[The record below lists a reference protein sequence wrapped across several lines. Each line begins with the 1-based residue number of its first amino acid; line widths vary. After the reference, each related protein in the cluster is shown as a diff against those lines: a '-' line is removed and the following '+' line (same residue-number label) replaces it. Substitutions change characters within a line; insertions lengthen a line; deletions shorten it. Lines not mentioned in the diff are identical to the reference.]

1 MKKPH
6 CSEQSK
12 PGLSGSMFGLAS
24 GTFRFKDMKKL
35 LTIFLISAL
44 WSCGPNFYLRKAERA
59 LKKAEQLGANVS
71 RDTIFIEKVVTVP
84 EVKTDTVFSSSEGD
98 TVYISKDRLKLKYVN
113 LPGDSVFIEGK
124 CESDTVRLEIPVT
137 ITKEISAKSWL
148 KWWHLVIA
156 LLLGGFLV
164 WVKRPDN
171 RN

>member
-1 MKKPH
+1 MKSFLPYILVVALF
-6 CSEQSK
+6 
-12 PGLSGSMFGLAS
+12 LSG
-24 GTFRFKDMKKL
+24 
-35 LTIFLISAL
+35 
-44 WSCGPNFYLRKAERA
+44 CGPSYHLNRSKYHERMA
-59 LKKAEQLGANVS
+59 IAKGANVS

-124 CESDTVRLEIPVT
+124 CESDTVKIEVPVT

-164 WVKRPDN
+164 YIRKR
-171 RN
+171 

>member
-1 MKKPH
+1 MKAYLPY
-6 CSEQSK
+6 
-12 PGLSGSMFGLAS
+12 LLAVA
-24 GTFRFKDMKKL
+24 L
-35 LTIFLISAL
+35 LA
-44 WSCGPNFYLRKAERA
+44 SCGPNFYLRKAERA

-148 KWWHLVIA
+148 RWWHLVIA

-164 WVKRPDN
+164 YIRRK
-171 RN
+171 